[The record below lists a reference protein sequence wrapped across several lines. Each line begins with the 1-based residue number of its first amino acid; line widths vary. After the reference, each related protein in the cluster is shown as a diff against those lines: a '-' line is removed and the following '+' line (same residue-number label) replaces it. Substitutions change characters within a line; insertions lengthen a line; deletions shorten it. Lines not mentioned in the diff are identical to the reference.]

1 MPKRTDIKKICI
13 IGAGPI
19 VIGQACEFDYS
30 GAQACKVLQQEGYEV
45 VLLNSNPA
53 TIMTDT
59 IMADRTY
66 VEPVTP
72 EFLAEILRRERPDA
86 ILPTLGGQTGLNVAF
101 KTAQTGILEEL
112 GIEMLGANAEVI
124 ARAEDRDLFKQTM
137 AEAGI
142 DLPKSGLVRTFEEGQ
157 AILEEIGLPCII
169 RPAFT
174 LGGTGG
180 GVAWNK
186 EEYDRFIRS
195 GIDASL
201 VNEVLVE
208 EYLAG
213 WKEYELEV
221 MRDKNDNVVIV
232 CSIENLDPMGVHTG
246 DSITVAPVQT
256 LTDRE
261 YQNMRD
267 ATIKCMRAI
276 GVETGGCNVQ
286 WAVDPKSGRLVIIEM
301 NPRVSRSSALASKA
315 TGFPIAKIAAK
326 VAVGYT
332 LDEIMNDITRET
344 PACFEPSIDY
354 CVIKIPRFNFEKF
367 PGSDT
372 RLTSAMKSVGEVMAF
387 GRTFK
392 EALQKGM
399 RSMETGRAGFGF
411 DPKEI
416 DLGGL
421 TKEEIRGR
429 LTTPNAERLYYIQA
443 ALKGGMSVD
452 EVHEFTGIDRWYLNN
467 MREIVEEGLA
477 LSKTS
482 FGSITPNNIRRAKRL
497 GFSDVQLGHIW
508 NVSQS
513 EVRCKRIE
521 NGIEAVYKQVDT
533 CAAEFEAYTPYYY
546 STYENTDET
555 RPSDKEKIMILGGG
569 PNRIGQGI
577 EFDYCCVHASFA
589 SREEGYAS
597 IMVNCNPETVST
609 DYDTSDRLYFEPLT
623 VEDVL
628 SVVRRENPKGVIVQF
643 GGQTPL
649 NIARQLQDAGVHI
662 LGTSVDAIDRAED
675 RAQFKILL
683 DKVGL
688 KQPGNS
694 TAIEMED
701 ALEKARHLG
710 YPLVMR
716 PSFVLGGAKMEIV
729 HDEAGLRQY
738 WSELGAYCARADLT
752 INKERPIL
760 LDKYLEN
767 SIEVDVD
774 ALSDTKD
781 VYVAGIMEHIE
792 EAGIHSGDSAC
803 SLPPFSLSREMIAR
817 LEQAARDMALELGV
831 LGLMNVQFA
840 IKGDDLYVLEV
851 NPRASRTV
859 PFVSKVT
866 GVPLAKMATK
876 VMLGATLEQLGLKG
890 YRAVLKHVGVKEAA
904 LPFSRFPGTDC
915 VLGPEMKSTG
925 EVMGVDNDIA
935 IAFAKAQIGV
945 GMKIPHGGTAFISV
959 KNTDK
964 EAVVEIASLLREM
977 GFDIV
982 ATRGTCRVLEEA
994 GIEARQIFKVS
1005 EGNPNVVDMA
1015 INGQVALIINTPSG
1029 KNPHKDEV
1037 RIRTT
1042 AVERNVPLVTT
1053 VRAARMLCRAIKAS
1067 HEGRFTVKT
1076 LQEYHAELKE
1086 NTAQKVSW

>member
-30 GAQACKVLQQEGYEV
+30 GAQACKVLRQDGYEV

-59 IMADRTY
+59 IMADKTY

-72 EFLAEILRRERPDA
+72 EYLIEILKKERPDA
-86 ILPTLGGQTGLNVAF
+86 LLPTLGGQTGLNVAF
-101 KTAQTGILEEL
+101 EAAKTGIMEEL
-112 GIEMLGANAEVI
+112 GIEMLGADADTI

-142 DLPKSGLVRTFEEGQ
+142 DLPKSGLARTLEEGMEL
-157 AILEEIGLPCII
+157 IDDIGYPCII

-180 GVAWNK
+180 GIAWNK
-186 EEYDRFIRS
+186 DEYEHFVRT

-201 VNEVLVE
+201 VNEVLIE
-208 EYLAG
+208 EYLTG

-246 DSITVAPVQT
+246 DSITVAPIQT

-261 YQNMRD
+261 YQKMRD
-267 ATIKCMRAI
+267 ATIKCIRAI

-286 WAVDPKSGRLVIIEM
+286 WAHDPKTGRTVIIEM

-367 PGSDT
+367 PGCDPK
-372 RLTSAMKSVGEVMAF
+372 LTSAMKSVGEAMAI

-392 EALQKGM
+392 EALQKGL
-399 RSMETGRAGFGF
+399 RSLETGRAGFGC
-411 DPKEI
+411 DSKEI
-416 DLGGL
+416 DFKTLDKETIRSKL
-421 TKEEIRGR
+421 TV
-429 LTTPNAERLYYIQA
+429 PNSERLYYIQA
-443 ALKGGMSVD
+443 ALRQGMSIED
-452 EVHEFTGIDRWYLNN
+452 IYEFTGGIDYWYLNN
-467 MREIVEEGLA
+467 MKEIVDAGEKLKTLSLETISIEEL
-477 LSKTS
+477 
-482 FGSITPNNIRRAKRL
+482 RQAKRM
-497 GFSDVQLGHIW
+497 GFSDIQLAHIW
-508 NVSQS
+508 NSDQNAI
-513 EVRCKRIE
+513 RQKRLE
-521 NGIEAVYKQVDT
+521 NNITAVYKLVDT

-546 STYENTDET
+546 STFEQEDET
-555 RPSDKEKIMILGGG
+555 RKTDKESIMILGGG

-589 SREEGYAS
+589 AREDGYAS

-609 DYDTSDRLYFEPLT
+609 DYDTSDKLYFEPLT

-628 SVVRRENPKGVIVQF
+628 AIIEKEKPKGVIVQF

-649 NIARQLQDAGVHI
+649 NIASQLKAAGVNI
-662 LGTSVDAIDRAED
+662 LGTPVEAIDRAED
-675 RAQFKILL
+675 RSQFKTMLE
-683 DKVGL
+683 KVGL
-688 KQPGNS
+688 QQPGNS
-694 TAIEMED
+694 TAVEVED
-701 ALEKARHLG
+701 AKIKAAKLG

-729 HDEAGLRQY
+729 HDEEGLNKY
-738 WSELGAYCARADLT
+738 WSELGSYCAKADLT
-752 INKERPIL
+752 ISEERPIL

-767 SIEVDVD
+767 TIEVDVD
-774 ALSDTKD
+774 AISDTEN

-803 SLPPFSLSREMIAR
+803 ALPPFTLSKDIRDR
-817 LEQAARDMALELGV
+817 LTKATTDMALELKV
-831 LGLMNVQFA
+831 KGLMNVQFA
-840 IKGDDLYVLEV
+840 VKGEEIYVLEV

-859 PFVSKVT
+859 PFVSKVK
-866 GVPLAKMATK
+866 GVPLAKIATK
-876 VMLGATLEQLGLKG
+876 VMLGATLEDLGLKD
-890 YRAVLKHVGVKEAA
+890 YQPKLKHVGVKEAA

-925 EVMGVDNDIA
+925 EVMGIDTDIA
-935 IAFAKAQIGV
+935 VAFAKAQSGV
-945 GMKIPHGGTAFISV
+945 GMNIPTSGTAFISV
-959 KNTDK
+959 MDTDK
-964 EAVVEIASLLREM
+964 EMLTEVAGKLADL
-977 GFDIV
+977 GFKII
-982 ATRGTCRVLEEA
+982 ATRGTYRKLKEIN
-994 GIEARQIFKVS
+994 IEAEEVRKVS
-1005 EGNPNVVDMA
+1005 IGHPNVIDKI
-1015 INGQVALIINTPSG
+1015 INGTVNLLINTPSG
-1029 KNPHKDEV
+1029 KQPHEDEIK
-1037 RIRTT
+1037 IRTT
-1042 AVERNVPLVTT
+1042 ATERGIPLITT
-1053 VRAARMLCRAIKAS
+1053 MRGASMLCEAIKAS
-1067 HEGRFTVKT
+1067 QQGLTMGVKT
-1076 LQEYHAELKE
+1076 LQEYHAE
-1086 NTAQKVSW
+1086 V